1 MLEPS
6 SDHSIIDHHI
16 IMTKVAFQEELEVVP
31 WDDLYVMYEKIK
43 VPRAPDS
50 VWIMTGN
57 YVEILWSTK
66 RVRAFNEGERGEGA
80 F

>member
-6 SDHSIIDHHI
+6 SYHSIIDRHI
-16 IMTKVAFQEELEVVP
+16 NMTKVAFQEELEVVP
-31 WDDLYVMYEKIK
+31 WDDLYIDEKIK

-66 RVRAFNEGERGEGA
+66 RVRAFNEGERVEGA

>member
-6 SDHSIIDHHI
+6 SNHSIIDRHI
-16 IMTKVAFQEELEVVP
+16 YMTKVAFQEELEVLP
-31 WDDLYVMYEKIK
+31 WDDLYIDEKIK

-66 RVRAFNEGERGEGA
+66 RVRAFNEGERVEGA